1 MDIKDLKIFQTI
13 AREQNITQSSRL
25 LYMTPQGISKV
36 IKKLENELDCTL
48 FTRTASGMRLT
59 ETGTHFLSYADS
71 AITKYGQTKAELLR
85 IEQCQRMTVDL
96 LSAYGILRLVTP
108 ECIIAFRAEHPDI
121 TLHYREYLDLV
132 VERLFAENEGNV
144 AFSIG
149 NFDAE
154 LYEKTSLDSFP
165 IMLLVHESHPLSTR
179 SSVTIEDLKD
189 QPLYIESSQF
199 QIHHLIVN
207 KCREAGFEPD
217 IVFETSGF
225 SLCHKMVK
233 QNKGISVTVNFIYD
247 DMKEDGIKQI
257 PFEEHELR
265 WNANMFT
272 RKSESAN
279 LAVRLFQE
287 HIQSWIQ
294 KLQTGEIAR

>member
-1 MDIKDLKIFQTI
+1 
-13 AREQNITQSSRL
+13 
-25 LYMTPQGISKV
+25 
-36 IKKLENELDCTL
+36 
-48 FTRTASGMRLT
+48 
-59 ETGTHFLSYADS
+59 
-71 AITKYGQTKAELLR
+71 
-85 IEQCQRMTVDL
+85 
-96 LSAYGILRLVTP
+96 
-108 ECIIAFRAEHPDI
+108 
-121 TLHYREYLDLV
+121 
-132 VERLFAENEGNV
+132 
-144 AFSIG
+144 
-149 NFDAE
+149 
-154 LYEKTSLDSFP
+154 
-165 IMLLVHESHPLSTR
+165 MLLVHESHPLSTR

-279 LAVRLFQE
+279 PAVRLFQE

-294 KLQTGEIAR
+294 KLQTGEIMR